1 LETVSLQAVSSFLHP
16 NSKPAKTRQN
26 TLNHGATGTQLVRRH
41 RLASVADAADYLHHR
56 RGIEQLVALAV
67 AQLSDVQQDRIR
79 DAVAARRNTEKARAF
94 IDGTLAEGLGIRFL
108 AAFAAADTEL
118 QPAQVDELESL
129 IDARLAHPT

>member
-1 LETVSLQAVSSFLHP
+1 M
-16 NSKPAKTRQN
+16 
-26 TLNHGATGTQLVRRH
+26 
-41 RLASVADAADYLHHR
+41 ADAADYLHHR